1 MKYVYET
8 KLSEHIARDNIGQ
21 LICTD
26 VPIARSG
33 SQDYLE
39 DEINGNGSTRIIK
52 LQRPW
57 QVVKESAP
65 SFEGKPFIKGHPA
78 DDVTVEN
85 IKALQGGHVQNVRAD
100 DEKEML
106 IADIVVSDPKMIELI
121 ETKKMRD
128 ISCGYFYSAEGN
140 VVTKI
145 VGEHVA
151 LVEEGRA
158 GNTRILDALRQR
170 FDTFLT
176 EIPVTEVK
184 VGDWLYL
191 MNADGDYNFVEV
203 IKIIKRGTQ
212 RLLLISDHISK
223 PIAFTFDENDVV
235 KGLIRDI
242 VEVEYKDPTEE
253 EIKKEISQKLG
264 DTDRKI
270 RRLTLNKE
278 KYDRFKKAFDYRY
291 DFTTDQEYNKPSIAQ
306 LNKWLRHEDKKVA
319 DAEMVFVERFRLNTH
334 DKGTEIYQNMDTKEY
349 TATVG
354 TYSIKSDNL
363 DELKRKIVR
372 RLKKEEREEYIKWI
386 ANDARPKTKDSK
398 KADDSEKVSLYNY
411 GIFNKDDELV
421 AYVAID
427 RNMEKGIVT
436 QRSLAAVFTSN
447 DWEEILEKSYIKSL
461 KKEIA
466 NFGYIKALRNKT
478 WLN

>member
-39 DEINGNGSTRIIK
+39 DEINGNGSTRIVK

-106 IADIVVSDPKMIELI
+106 IADIVVSDPEMIELI

-128 ISCGYFYSAEGN
+128 ISCGYFYSAEDH

-176 EIPVTEVK
+176 EMPVTEAK

-191 MNADGDYNFVEV
+191 TNADGDYNFVEV

-270 RRLTLNKE
+270 RRLALNKE
-278 KYDRFKKAFDYRY
+278 KYNRFKKAFDYRY
-291 DFTTDQEYNKPSIAQ
+291 DFTTNQEYNKPSIAQ

-319 DAEMVFVERFRLNTH
+319 DR
-334 DKGTEIYQNMDTKEY
+334 
-349 TATVG
+349 
-354 TYSIKSDNL
+354 
-363 DELKRKIVR
+363 
-372 RLKKEEREEYIKWI
+372 
-386 ANDARPKTKDSK
+386 
-398 KADDSEKVSLYNY
+398 EKVSLYNY

-427 RNMEKGIVT
+427 RNMEKGTVI
-436 QRSLAAVFTSN
+436 QRSLAAIFTSDN
-447 DWEEILEKSYIKSL
+447 WEEVLEKSYIRSL

-466 NFGYIKALRNKT
+466 NFGYIKALHNKT
-478 WLN
+478 WLD